1 MTTQKGKWA
10 RRWKRFLGFVA
21 ALGSL
26 TIGGCDAGSGF
37 ALSLQPFYTPA
48 DLEVDHAL
56 SGAWTTNEGDIT
68 FSFEQGEGKEYR
80 VVVKETDGGRETT
93 SEFEAHLV
101 RLGSCMF
108 IDFLP
113 GGGAGGSEFY
123 QMHLFRAHSIA
134 RIELSWD
141 TLQMAF
147 FDGTWLRKK
156 IDEKSVDVAHEQ
168 TDGTLLLTDTT
179 EEVQDLVFLHSN
191 DSEAFPEPITL
202 TRPEVEQ

>member
-1 MTTQKGKWA
+1 MTRQKDKRT

-26 TIGGCDAGSGF
+26 IIGGCGF

-80 VVVKETDGGRETT
+80 VVVKETDVGRETT

-134 RIELSWD
+134 RIELSKD
-141 TLQMAF
+141 TLRIAF
-147 FDGTWLRKK
+147 FDAAWLQKK
-156 IDEKSVDVAHEQ
+156 IDEKSVDVAHEK
-168 TDGTLLLTDTT
+168 TNGTLLLTGTT

-202 TRPEVEQ
+202 IRPEVEQ